1 VRRRKVNVF
10 ADAELLELLG
20 HDPELLAIADAIAET
35 QGEPRV
41 ARSRRKQL
49 LLVAAILAGVLLV
62 ALPAIAAFTPLIDF
76 SSAPPA
82 PAVVVKRFDDLQR
95 QAPPNLDPRV
105 IANEARRLNLTT
117 TGKPIALFLAP
128 TRTGGYCFELA
139 GYAAGCNA
147 ERTVPVGVGFA
158 AQSLTDDQAIVYGST
173 LDRSA
178 VSATVVTREGSERT
192 VPLTRVTA
200 PIDASFFV
208 ARIGR
213 RPDEALPLRVELR
226 DGSDRV
232 IATRRIESPPA
243 P

>member
-1 VRRRKVNVF
+1 MLSSSSSSGTNREAPAN
-10 ADAELLELLG
+10 
-20 HDPELLAIADAIAET
+20 ADAIAET
-35 QGEPRV
+35 QAHVPLRITTQAAAPCRRDLRGRP
-41 ARSRRKQL
+41 ARR
-49 LLVAAILAGVLLV
+49 APCA
-62 ALPAIAAFTPLIDF
+62 AAFTSLIDF

-82 PAVVVKRFDDLQR
+82 PSAAVKRFDDLQR
-95 QAPPNLDPRV
+95 QAPPNMDPRV
-105 IANEARRLNLTT
+105 IASEARRLGLATEGAT
-117 TGKPIALFLAP
+117 IALFLAP
-128 TRTGGYCFELA
+128 TRTGGYCFEFA
-139 GYAAGCNA
+139 DYAAGCNA
-147 ERTVPVGVGFA
+147 DRTIPVAVGFA

-173 LDRSA
+173 LDRAA

-208 ARIGR
+208 TSIG

-232 IATRRIESPPA
+232 IATRRIDSPPA